1 MRVDDKYGSV
11 ETVLFGKVYEK
22 FEQLTEDGSLI
33 MVHGKVNARDEKE
46 PVVLV
51 DKLEPLDASSLSK
64 KLYLRITSAN
74 KDKLNDALS
83 LAKRNRGEIPV
94 LLYFEEEKVT
104 KKTDMEYWVKDT
116 YELSNALNQLL
127 GKENVKYVS
136 KS

>member
-1 MRVDDKYGSV
+1 MINNEFIER
-11 ETVLFGKVYEK
+11 EL
-22 FEQLTEDGSLI
+22 
-33 MVHGKVNARDEKE
+33 
-46 PVVLV
+46 
-51 DKLEPLDASSLSK
+51 LS
-64 KLYLRITSAN
+64 N
-74 KDKLNDALS
+74 KDKLNEVLS

-136 KS
+136 KSWQILVFVVH